1 MTRRERSS
9 DDYEDYQADGRFE
22 NDPQFPTYSNW
33 QPADQMGTF
42 RINSPRLPDSDQ
54 VEDPFPAGP
63 PPPPGKKSVANNKND
78 FISVKLPDDIMQ
90 HLGKQYGAGGNDHVQ
105 KQILGIPSDHLET
118 LNFNENKNKHSES
131 RTTSATTTT
140 STTTAD
146 TVNSKTHKKQDFHES
161 YQTNQ
166 QEYYNKKDFLP
177 KLSKKTKDI
186 AGVKTPEQN
195 PVESSNRSLWSVAWQ
210 AHIWFSGSLFLLL
223 AIYCTVNVCRLH
235 TFSRLFSRGYFLSLN
250 ISMILIGLVRG
261 LFLLFDPY
269 NEGQSLPKPLAYMLL
284 NIGYPCITSA
294 FSILFLALLRVTQ
307 VELLS
312 PAVQT
317 PRALAVFCCL
327 HVSISL
333 ALDITVGLMSKLQYI
348 LLLGQGIFIVWSL
361 LLSAGYFYIYS
372 TMKKVVSRQQCDLN
386 RSMYPK
392 LMFDQTGSGSYSM
405 RLPSSQSNP
414 LARAVNLTLGVAVI
428 GSLMGGVQLYGMIG
442 MHGLLRSD
450 PSEIPTPWYGYQV
463 ALRVLEV
470 MICYLLAVVAT
481 TPLRHDAGPSPR
493 SSRGPCTSCSPLLC
507 CNGEGSCIRCEAED
521 TQRSQLEEEIYTEI
535 CANNVETYNQAMLP
549 LQTSANNSSLAL
561 STSGTQLTS
570 TLARKMQPVTVR
582 NSGGCGSHISGES
595 NVTQDTALYSNL
607 RTNSRPSSMLFNDAG
622 FVRFRIANDQSEQR
636 QSLEDLVQDE
646 TADMAGAENPM
657 KGSRSF
663 DNSVLDKKQLSG
675 ESFRQSPL
683 ERPQS
688 NMSYVKDVGD
698 SRAIKSELCSPDR
711 PDVEFLPG

>member
-1 MTRRERSS
+1 MTRRERRSQ
-9 DDYEDYQADGRFE
+9 DYEDYQADGRFE

-33 QPADQMGTF
+33 QPADQLGTF
-42 RINSPRLPDSDQ
+42 RINSPRLPDTDQ
-54 VEDPFPAGP
+54 AEDPFPAGP
-63 PPPPGKKSVANNKND
+63 PPPPEKKGANSND

-90 HLGKQYGAGGNDHVQ
+90 HLGKQFAAGGEDHVQ

-118 LNFNENKNKHSES
+118 LNFNGNSKEKSES
-131 RTTSATTTT
+131 QTTSATTTS
-140 STTTAD
+140 STTTVD
-146 TVNSKTHKKQDFHES
+146 SNLNHKPDFHDS
-161 YQTNQ
+161 YQTKQ

-177 KLSKKTKDI
+177 KLSKKTKDVE
-186 AGVKTPEQN
+186 GEKTPEQN
-195 PVESSNRSLWSVAWQ
+195 PVESSSRSLWSVAWQ
-210 AHIWFSGSLFLLL
+210 AHIWFSGTLFLLL
-223 AIYCTVNVCRLH
+223 AVYCTVNVCRLH

-261 LFLLFDPY
+261 LFLLIDPY
-269 NEGQSLPKPLAYMLL
+269 NEEQTLPSPLAYMML

-317 PRALAVFCCL
+317 PRALAVFCCI

-372 TMKKVVSRQQCDLN
+372 TMRKVVSRQQCDLT

-405 RLPSSQSNP
+405 RLPTSQSNP

-450 PSEIPTPWYGYQV
+450 PSQIPTPWYGYQV

-470 MICYLLAVVAT
+470 IICYLLAVVAT
-481 TPLRHDAGPSPR
+481 TPLRHDTGPSHR
-493 SSRGPCTSCSPLLC
+493 SGGPCTSCSPLLC
-507 CNGEGSCIRCEAED
+507 CNGEGPCARCEDGD

-535 CANNVETYNQAMLP
+535 CANNVESYNQAMLP
-549 LQTSANNSSLAL
+549 LANQTSTNNSSLAL

-570 TLARKMQPVTVR
+570 TLARKMQPVTLR

-595 NVTQDTALYSNL
+595 NATQDTALYSNL
-607 RTNSRPSSMLFNDAG
+607 RASSRPSSMLFNDAG
-622 FVRFRIANDQSEQR
+622 FVRFRIGNDQTELR

-646 TADMAGAENPM
+646 AGDKAGAENPM

-675 ESFRQSPL
+675 ESFRGSPL

>member
-1 MTRRERSS
+1 MRGRERRSE
-9 DDYEDYQADGRFE
+9 DTQYEDYQADARFE

-33 QPADQMGTF
+33 QPADQLGTF

-54 VEDPFPAGP
+54 HQEEDPFPAPGSP
-63 PPPPGKKSVANNKND
+63 PPPPPPDRKTNRNSD
-78 FISVKLPDDIMQ
+78 FIKVKLPDDIMQ
-90 HLGKQYGAGGNDHVQ
+90 HLGKQYGGGGGDQHVQ

-118 LNFNENKNKHSES
+118 INFEENQNNKQSES
-131 RTTSATTTT
+131 RTTSAATTTT
-140 STTTAD
+140 TISTTTREK
-146 TVNSKTHKKQDFHES
+146 VNQNQEDVQDS
-161 YQTNQ
+161 YQTKQ

-177 KLSKKTKDI
+177 KLSKKTKDVE
-186 AGVKTPEQN
+186 VKTPEQN
-195 PVESSNRSLWSVAWQ
+195 PVESERSLWSVAWQ
-210 AHIWFSGSLFLLL
+210 AHIWFSGTLFLLL
-223 AIYCTVNVCRLH
+223 AVYCTVNVCRLH

-261 LFLLFDPY
+261 LFLLLDPY
-269 NEGQSLPKPLAYMLL
+269 NEEQTLPAPLAYMLL

-327 HVSISL
+327 HISISL

-372 TMKKVVSRQQCDLN
+372 TMKKVVSRQQCDIN

-414 LARAVNLTLGVAVI
+414 LGRAVNLTLGVAVI

-481 TPLRHDAGPSPR
+481 TPLRQDSASSPR
-493 SSRGPCTSCSPLLC
+493 SGRGPCTSCSPLLC
-507 CNGEGSCIRCEAED
+507 CNGEGPCDRCGA
-521 TQRSQLEEEIYTEI
+521 
-535 CANNVETYNQAMLP
+535 
-549 LQTSANNSSLAL
+549 TS
-561 STSGTQLTS
+561 
-570 TLARKMQPVTVR
+570 
-582 NSGGCGSHISGES
+582 
-595 NVTQDTALYSNL
+595 
-607 RTNSRPSSMLFNDAG
+607 
-622 FVRFRIANDQSEQR
+622 
-636 QSLEDLVQDE
+636 
-646 TADMAGAENPM
+646 
-657 KGSRSF
+657 
-663 DNSVLDKKQLSG
+663 
-675 ESFRQSPL
+675 
-683 ERPQS
+683 
-688 NMSYVKDVGD
+688 
-698 SRAIKSELCSPDR
+698 
-711 PDVEFLPG
+711 PG